1 LRAGRRPAL
10 KKKYIFAF
18 MMTAIALDDEP
29 PALAVID
36 TFCQKIDYI
45 RLEKTF
51 TGTTEAMSFLR
62 QYPIDLLF
70 LDINMPSV
78 SGIDFYKSIPQP
90 SLVIFTTSYRDY
102 AVESYE
108 VNAVDYLLKPF
119 TFNRFQQAVEKAVCR
134 RQEAAQVPQLVLRV
148 DYGLVKVF
156 ISDIQYIEGWDN
168 YLKIYLK
175 SQKPLLVRMTMKAI
189 MEKLPQKDFIR
200 VHRSYIVALSAIEI
214 VRNKQILI
222 AGSDIPLGNSYE
234 SAFFEVF
241 KS

>member
-1 LRAGRRPAL
+1 
-10 KKKYIFAF
+10 
-18 MMTAIALDDEP
+18 MTAIALDDEP
-29 PALAVID
+29 PALGVID
-36 TFCQKIDYI
+36 KFCQKIDYI

-51 TGTTEAMSFLR
+51 TGTTEAMEFLH

-78 SGIDFYKSIPQP
+78 SGLDFYKTIPQP

-108 VNAVDYLLKPF
+108 VNAVDYVLKPF
-119 TFNRFQQAVEKAVCR
+119 TFARFQQAVEKAYAR
-134 RQEAAQVPQLVLRV
+134 RQDPAKELQLVLRV

-156 ISDIQYIEGWDN
+156 LSDIQYIEGWDN

-189 MEKLPQKDFIR
+189 MEKLPRKDFIR
-200 VHRSYIVALSAIEI
+200 VHRSYIVGLSAIET

-222 AGSDIPLGNSYE
+222 AGFDIPLGSSYE
-234 SAFFEVF
+234 AAFFDVF
-241 KS
+241 RS

>member
-1 LRAGRRPAL
+1 GL
-10 KKKYIFAF
+10 
-18 MMTAIALDDEP
+18 
-29 PALAVID
+29 
-36 TFCQKIDYI
+36 
-45 RLEKTF
+45 
-51 TGTTEAMSFLR
+51 
-62 QYPIDLLF
+62 
-70 LDINMPSV
+70 
-78 SGIDFYKSIPQP
+78 DFYKSIPQP

-119 TFNRFQQAVEKAVCR
+119 TFARFQQAVEKAASR
-134 RQEAAQVPQLVLRV
+134 RQNTTQAPQLVLRV

-189 MEKLPQKDFIR
+189 MEKLPPKDFIR
-200 VHRSYIVALSAIEI
+200 VHRSYIVALSAIEN

-222 AGSDIPLGNSYE
+222 AGSDIPLGSSYE
-234 SAFFEVF
+234 AAFFDVF

>member
-1 LRAGRRPAL
+1 
-10 KKKYIFAF
+10 
-18 MMTAIALDDEP
+18 MTAIALDDEP
-29 PALAVID
+29 PALGVID
-36 TFCQKIDYI
+36 KFCQKIDYI

-51 TGTTEAMSFLR
+51 TGTTEAMEFLR

-78 SGIDFYKSIPQP
+78 SGLDFYKAIPQP

-108 VNAVDYLLKPF
+108 INAVDYLLKPF
-119 TFNRFQQAVEKAVCR
+119 TFARFQQAVEKAYAR
-134 RQEAAQVPQLVLRV
+134 RQDPAKELQLVLRV

-156 ISDIQYIEGWDN
+156 LSDIQYIEGWDN

-189 MEKLPQKDFIR
+189 MEKLPRKDFIR
-200 VHRSYIVALSAIEI
+200 VHRSYIVALSAIET

-222 AGSDIPLGNSYE
+222 AGFDIPLGSSYE
-234 SAFFEVF
+234 AAFFDVF
-241 KS
+241 RS